1 MRSGVEMTM
10 GMGFPMG
17 MGISWESH
25 GNGTKIR
32 SIVGI
37 LMGMGNNLHENGI
50 MAMIPVP
57 FPWELIPIDDCS
69 VAEFSILCEV

>member
-1 MRSGVEMTM
+1 MPSGECLLVEMTM

-17 MGISWESH
+17 MGIRWESH

-37 LMGMGNNLHENGI
+37 LMGMGNNLHGNGKR
-50 MAMIPVP
+50 PS

-69 VAEFSILCEV
+69 VAEFSFL